1 MTDLFEPPALQQPV
15 PSRRSAARQRAAA
28 KRRRRRRR
36 RTTLV
41 VLACLVVVAGVGY
54 LTWGNVSGLL
64 SSPFERE
71 AEDYAGP
78 GNQAVEVEI
87 PAGATGTEMGQV
99 LHDAGVVASVE
110 AFRQAFS
117 ENPQASGIQ
126 PGVYQLLTEMRA
138 SDAVAA
144 LAKNE
149 KLETRVTIPE
159 GFTAE
164 QVLERIASVTTISR
178 ADLDAAVGDPASI
191 GLPAEADGT
200 VEGWLSPATYTVQP
214 GDTAQTLLGQMVER
228 TVAELDE
235 LGVAPEDRHD
245 VLTEAS
251 IVERE
256 APDDYRGEVARVI
269 QNRLDRGEPLGMDAI
284 DAYGLG
290 KPASE
295 ITRSE
300 FNDENLPY
308 ASRVHQG
315 LPPTPI
321 GNPGRPSVEA
331 VVNPPEGDWLWY
343 VTVNLDTGETKF
355 TDSYDEFQRFKQEY
369 QAWEASQG

>member
-1 MTDLFEPPALQQPV
+1 VTDLFEPPALQQPV

-36 RTTLV
+36 RTALV
-41 VLACLVVVAGVGY
+41 VVACLVVVGAVGY
-54 LTWGNVSGLL
+54 VTWGNVSGLL
-64 SSPFERE
+64 SNPFERE

-78 GNQAVEVEI
+78 GDQAVEVEI
-87 PAGATGTEMGQV
+87 PAGATGTEMGEV

-110 AFRQAFS
+110 AFRQAFG
-117 ENPQASGIQ
+117 ENPQAAAIQ
-126 PGVYQLLTEMRA
+126 PGVYQLLTRMKA
-138 SDAVAA
+138 ADAVAA

-159 GFTAE
+159 GFTAD

-178 ADLDAAVGDPASI
+178 ADLDAAVADPASI
-191 GLPAEADGT
+191 GLPAEAGGQL
-200 VEGWLSPATYTVQP
+200 EGWLSPATYTVQP
-214 GDTAQTLLGQMVER
+214 DDTAQSLLSQMVAR
-228 TVAELDE
+228 TVSELDE
-235 LGVAPEDRHD
+235 LGVAPADRQH

-256 APDDYRGEVARVI
+256 APDDYRGQVARVI
-269 QNRLDRGEPLGMDAI
+269 ENRLGRGEPLGMDAI

-295 ITRSE
+295 ITRDE
-300 FNDENLPY
+300 FNDPSLPY

-321 GNPGRPSVEA
+321 GNPGRASVEA
-331 VVNPPEGDWLWY
+331 VVNPPAGDWLWY

-355 TDSYDEFQRFKQEY
+355 TDSYDEFQQFKQEY
-369 QAWEASQG
+369 QAWQTSQG

>member
-36 RTTLV
+36 RT
-41 VLACLVVVAGVGY
+41 ALVVVACLLVVGAVGY
-54 LTWGNVSGLL
+54 VTWGNVSGLL
-64 SSPFERE
+64 SNPFSRE
-71 AEDYAGP
+71 AEDFPGP
-78 GNQAVEVEI
+78 GDQAVEVEI
-87 PAGATGTEMGQV
+87 PAGATGAEMGQV
-99 LHDAGVVASVE
+99 LKDAGVVASVE
-110 AFRQAFS
+110 AFKQAFG
-117 ENPQASGIQ
+117 ENPQAAGIQ
-126 PGVYQLLTEMRA
+126 PGVYQLLTEMKA

-178 ADLDAAVGDPASI
+178 ADLDAAVADPTSI

-214 GDTAQTLLGQMVER
+214 DDTAQTLLSQMVAR
-228 TVAELDE
+228 TVSELDE
-235 LGVAPEDRHD
+235 LGVAAEDRHE

-256 APDDYRGEVARVI
+256 APDDYRGQVARVI
-269 QNRLDRGEPLGMDAI
+269 DNRLERGEPLGMDAI
-284 DAYGLG
+284 DAYGLR

-295 ITRSE
+295 ITRDE
-300 FNDENLPY
+300 FNDPDLPY

-321 GNPGRPSVEA
+321 GNPGRASIEA
-331 VVNPPEGDWLWY
+331 VVHPPAGDWLWY

-355 TDSYDEFQRFKQEY
+355 TDNYDEFQQLKQEY
-369 QAWEASQG
+369 QEWQENQG

>member
-1 MTDLFEPPALQQPV
+1 V
-15 PSRRSAARQRAAA
+15 
-28 KRRRRRRR
+28 
-36 RTTLV
+36 
-41 VLACLVVVAGVGY
+41 ACLVVVGAVGY
-54 LTWGNVSGLL
+54 VTWGNVSGLL
-64 SSPFERE
+64 SNPFERE

-78 GNQAVEVEI
+78 GDQAVEVEI
-87 PAGATGTEMGQV
+87 PAGATGTEMGEV

-110 AFRQAFS
+110 AFRQAFG
-117 ENPQASGIQ
+117 ENPQAAAIQ
-126 PGVYQLLTEMRA
+126 PGAYQLLTRMKA
-138 SDAVAA
+138 ADAVAA

-159 GFTAE
+159 GFTAD

-178 ADLDAAVGDPASI
+178 ADLDAAAADPASI
-191 GLPAEADGT
+191 GLPAEAGGQL
-200 VEGWLSPATYTVQP
+200 EGWLSPATYTVQP
-214 GDTAQTLLGQMVER
+214 DDTAQSLLSQMVAR
-228 TVAELDE
+228 TVSELDE
-235 LGVAPEDRHD
+235 LGVAPADRQH

-256 APDDYRGEVARVI
+256 APDDYRGQVARVI
-269 QNRLDRGEPLGMDAI
+269 ENRLGRGEPLGMDAI

-295 ITRSE
+295 ITRDE
-300 FNDENLPY
+300 FNDPSLPY

-321 GNPGRPSVEA
+321 GNPGRASVEA
-331 VVNPPEGDWLWY
+331 VVNPPAGDWLWY

-355 TDSYDEFQRFKQEY
+355 TDSYDEFQQFKQEY
-369 QAWEASQG
+369 QAWQKSQG

>member
-1 MTDLFEPPALQQPV
+1 VTDLFEPPALQQPV

-36 RTTLV
+36 RTALV
-41 VLACLVVVAGVGY
+41 VVLCLVVVGAVGY
-54 LTWGNVSGLL
+54 VTWGNVSGLL
-64 SSPFERE
+64 SNPFSRE
-71 AEDYAGP
+71 AADFPGP
-78 GNQAVEVEI
+78 GDKAVEVEI
-87 PAGATGTEMGQV
+87 PAGATGAEMGQV
-99 LHDAGVVASVE
+99 LEDAGVVASVE
-110 AFRQAFS
+110 AFKQAFG
-117 ENPQASGIQ
+117 ENPQASSIQ
-126 PGVYQLLTEMRA
+126 PGVYQLLTEMKA

-149 KLETRVTIPE
+149 KLETKVTIPE

-178 ADLDAAVGDPASI
+178 ADLDAAVADPASI

-214 GDTAQTLLGQMVER
+214 DDTAQTLLSQMVAR
-228 TVAELDE
+228 TVSELDE
-235 LGVAPEDRHD
+235 LGVPAADRHK

-256 APDDYRGEVARVI
+256 APDDYRGQVARVI
-269 QNRLDRGEPLGMDAI
+269 ENRLDRGEPLGMDAI

-295 ITRSE
+295 ITRGE
-300 FNDENLPY
+300 FNDRGLPY

-321 GNPGRPSVEA
+321 GNPGRASVEA
-331 VVNPPEGDWLWY
+331 VVDPPAGDWLWY

-355 TDSYDEFQRFKQEY
+355 TDNYDEFQQLKQEY
-369 QAWEASQG
+369 QAWQQDQG

>member
-36 RTTLV
+36 RT
-41 VLACLVVVAGVGY
+41 ALVVVACLLVVGAVGY
-54 LTWGNVSGLL
+54 VTWGNVSGLL
-64 SSPFERE
+64 SNPFSRE
-71 AEDYAGP
+71 AEDFPGP
-78 GNQAVEVEI
+78 GDEPVEVEI
-87 PAGATGTEMGQV
+87 PAGATGAEMGQV
-99 LHDAGVVASVE
+99 LKDAGVVASVE
-110 AFRQAFS
+110 AFKQAFG
-117 ENPQASGIQ
+117 ENPQAAGIQ
-126 PGVYQLLTEMRA
+126 PGVYQLLTEMKA

-144 LAKNE
+144 LAKIE

-178 ADLDAAVGDPASI
+178 ADLDAAVADPTSI

-214 GDTAQTLLGQMVER
+214 DDTAQTLLSQMVAR
-228 TVAELDE
+228 TVSELDE
-235 LGVAPEDRHD
+235 LGVAAEDRHE

-256 APDDYRGEVARVI
+256 APDDYRGQVARVI
-269 QNRLDRGEPLGMDAI
+269 DNRLERGEPLGMDAI

-295 ITRSE
+295 ITRDE
-300 FNDENLPY
+300 FNDPDLPY

-321 GNPGRPSVEA
+321 GNPGRESIEA
-331 VVNPPEGDWLWY
+331 VVNPPAGDWLWY

-355 TDSYDEFQRFKQEY
+355 TDNYDEFQQLKQEY
-369 QAWEASQG
+369 QEWQENQG